1 MTQIQDIRTH
11 CKQFSLIISKDLR
24 VTRMTQLIL
33 RLASGSWHWSIKVK
47 VTGWRK
53 GHSSKGS
60 YSPLHIHRKM
70 DRNFPRAEDSDKLF
84 IDTNTYLIVQE
95 EYFLKSV
102 KKYQTVLP
110 KNAYVR
116 VCVELREWPTGT
128 FQFILAV

>member
-1 MTQIQDIRTH
+1 
-11 CKQFSLIISKDLR
+11 
-24 VTRMTQLIL
+24 
-33 RLASGSWHWSIKVK
+33 
-47 VTGWRK
+47 
-53 GHSSKGS
+53 
-60 YSPLHIHRKM
+60 M

-110 KNAYVR
+110 KNAYDR